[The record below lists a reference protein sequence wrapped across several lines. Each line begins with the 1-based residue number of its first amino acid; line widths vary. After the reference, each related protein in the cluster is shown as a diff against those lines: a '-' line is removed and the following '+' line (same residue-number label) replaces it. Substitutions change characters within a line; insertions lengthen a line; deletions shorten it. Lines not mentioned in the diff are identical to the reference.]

1 MPRSQTHWY
10 RQRKVLVT
18 MKHIWYSL
26 EVHMLLTMLFYKS
39 IFIVDVVVYKVRTV
53 LSQVKQYEMLKPYLL
68 WFILYDKG
76 LRLCLSKTM
85 PTPRLLMR
93 NGFYGNSFGQ
103 TKTSSIEL
111 PYVDIHSMDLFSIQ
125 TYIEDIVR
133 AWSMHLHTLSGD
145 WRVRLEFQCS
155 DINLFTNHLLFS
167 NAALNLVSYI
177 LLMHI
182 PKVKSINN
190 NIFQSHYKISW
201 DTIICMYQ
209 DNNTRPIRKRK
220 FADWFRKE
228 THSNKDLWG
237 YIIMCSKYDIQRI

>member
-1 MPRSQTHWY
+1 MGSKETRSGKLKRVPLNY
-10 RQRKVLVT
+10 
-18 MKHIWYSL
+18 
-26 EVHMLLTMLFYKS
+26 HML
-39 IFIVDVVVYKVRTV
+39 IFGITHTFHGSV
-53 LSQVKQYEMLKPYLL
+53 LDTNIL
-68 WFILYDKG
+68 W
-76 LRLCLSKTM
+76 R
-85 PTPRLLMR
+85 
-93 NGFYGNSFGQ
+93 
-103 TKTSSIEL
+103 
-111 PYVDIHSMDLFSIQ
+111 H
-125 TYIEDIVR
+125 VR

-155 DINLFTNHLLFS
+155 GINMFTYHLLFS

-201 DTIICMYQ
+201 DTIIFMYQ